1 MSSESD
7 FADDFSDDDDLGAGR
22 KSSPG
27 GGGGGGRG
35 ATGSDDDDFEF
46 GESYSESPAAG
57 GRRGGGGGGGSK
69 EATQVLQNQPFDE
82 AVDLSDEDS
91 LGTSV
96 DTIDPQ
102 NSPKLEHLEGKSPSG
117 GGGAAGASQA
127 ALGASMESSK
137 RGDSPPRSNM
147 LSGKG
152 EYGSDEEEGG
162 AGANPVPSGVP
173 SGVPS
178 ASSKRRSPG
187 SSASRRNRPRDSD
200 DSASAT
206 GEEDDDEEEDSDDAD
221 GLESSQDA
229 TPGKAKR
236 VKGEY
241 NPADYE
247 HLNVSAEVRDLWN
260 YIGRYK
266 PHNIELETKLKCFIP
281 DYIPAVGEIDA
292 FIKVPPPG
300 KEEEGERRLGLKVL
314 DEPASHQSDPTVL
327 DLQLRAISKKSNL
340 EPMVVRSL
348 EYADKNPREIQRWVE
363 SINELHRSKPPP
375 QVHYTKTMPDIERLM
390 QVWPEQLEEML
401 KTVKLPPPAI
411 DLDVRDYA
419 RVLCALLD
427 IPVHQNVTESL
438 HVLFTLYSEFST
450 NQHFMN
456 VDQGAA
462 GASAGGVGGVPQAM
476 AEPVRVSAA
485 ELAMF
490 DGGQRK

>member
-7 FADDFSDDDDLGAGR
+7 FEDDFSDDDLGAGGKR
-22 KSSPG
+22 GEGRSS
-27 GGGGGGRG
+27 GRG
-35 ATGSDDDDFEF
+35 RDDDDDDFEF
-46 GESYSESPAAG
+46 GESYNESPAAG
-57 GRRGGGGGGGSK
+57 GRGSGSRGGGSRGEEGKS
-69 EATQVLQNQPFDE
+69 TQLQNQPFDE

-91 LGTSV
+91 LGTSI

-102 NSPKLEHLEGKSPSG
+102 NSPKADINESKS
-117 GGGAAGASQA
+117 GAGDSASA

-137 RGDSPPRSNM
+137 RGDSPPRANM
-147 LSGKG
+147 SGKA
-152 EYGSDEEEGG
+152 EYGSDDGMGEG
-162 AGANPVPSGVP
+162 SGKG
-173 SGVPS
+173 SG
-178 ASSKRRSPG
+178 SSSRRRSPG
-187 SSASRRNRPRDSD
+187 RDSD
-200 DSASAT
+200 DSQSAT
-206 GEEDDDEEEDSDDAD
+206 GEEDDDEEEDSGDD

-300 KEEEGERRLGLKVL
+300 KEEDGEQRLGLKVL

-456 VDQGAA
+456 VDQSQAQ
-462 GASAGGVGGVPQAM
+462 GVGMNSNTIPEVNAQ
-476 AEPVRVSAA
+476 PVELVTAD

>member
-7 FADDFSDDDDLGAGR
+7 FDDDFEDDLAGGKR
-22 KSSPG
+22 A
-27 GGGGGGRG
+27 GGRG
-35 ATGSDDDDFEF
+35 GRDDDDDDDFEF
-46 GESYSESPAAG
+46 GESYNESPAAG
-57 GRRGGGGGGGSK
+57 AGGRGGGGGGGSK
-69 EATQVLQNQPFDE
+69 AGDGGDAGGRSTHLQNQPFDE

-96 DTIDPQ
+96 DTIDAQ
-102 NSPKLEHLEGKSPSG
+102 SPKPNESKSSSS
-117 GGGAAGASQA
+117 AAAAAPLSAS
-127 ALGASMESSK
+127 SSK
-137 RGDSPPRSNM
+137 RGDSPPRSRGAADGVRAG
-147 LSGKG
+147 L
-152 EYGSDEEEGG
+152 YGDDNDDGM
-162 AGANPVPSGVP
+162 
-173 SGVPS
+173 
-178 ASSKRRSPG
+178 
-187 SSASRRNRPRDSD
+187 SSAAAGQKSSPAAAAGRNPRPSSGRGGTADDSD
-200 DSASAT
+200 QSQS
-206 GEEDDDEEEDSDDAD
+206 GEEDDDEDEDSDED
-221 GLESSQDA
+221 GLDESQDA

-241 NPADYE
+241 DPADYA

-281 DYIPAVGEIDA
+281 DYIPAIGEIDA

-300 KEEEGERRLGLKVL
+300 KEEEGEQRLGLKVL

-363 SINELHRSKPPP
+363 SINDLHRSKPPP

-390 QVWPEQLEEML
+390 QVWPEQLEDML

-419 RVLCALLD
+419 RVLCAILD
-427 IPVHQNVTESL
+427 IPVHTNVTESL
-438 HVLFTLYSEFST
+438 HVLFTLFSEFSS

-456 VDQGAA
+456 MDPGAQGGGASGSAAADPGGAA
-462 GASAGGVGGVPQAM
+462 AGGTGGTNMV
-476 AEPVRVSAA
+476 VSNA

-490 DGGQRK
+490 DGGQQRK

>member
-1 MSSESD
+1 MKLLSLVSEILTAKMSLSSQSD
-7 FADDFSDDDDLGAGR
+7 FDDDFDDDDVGGKRGEGR
-22 KSSPG
+22 TK
-27 GGGGGGRG
+27 
-35 ATGSDDDDFEF
+35 DDFDFEN
-46 GESYSESPAAG
+46 SYTDSPA
-57 GRRGGGGGGGSK
+57 RDERNT
-69 EATQVLQNQPFDE
+69 ATEEKTSTHLVNQPFDE

-102 NSPKLEHLEGKSPSG
+102 NSPKQDVGSKTQTPLETSTS
-117 GGGAAGASQA
+117 
-127 ALGASMESSK
+127 SSK
-137 RGDSPPRSNM
+137 RGDSPPRDARSTA
-147 LSGKG
+147 KA
-152 EYGSDEEEGG
+152 EYGDDADDGMSGL
-162 AGANPVPSGVP
+162 ASMSSTKKNNPRPS
-173 SGVPS
+173 
-178 ASSKRRSPG
+178 RSPM
-187 SSASRRNRPRDSD
+187 RD
-200 DSASAT
+200 DSEDDSV
-206 GEEDDDEEEDSDDAD
+206 GEEDDDEDEDSEDDA
-221 GLESSQDA
+221 GLDESQDDGS
-229 TPGKAKR
+229 PGKTKR
-236 VKGEY
+236 VQGEY
-241 NPADYE
+241 NPTDYA
-247 HLNVSAEVRDLWN
+247 HLNVSAEVKDLWN

-281 DYIPAVGEIDA
+281 DFIPAVGEIDA

-300 KEEEGERRLGLKVL
+300 KEEEGEQRLGLKVL

-390 QVWPEQLEEML
+390 QVWPEKMEDML
-401 KTVKLPPPAI
+401 KSVKLPPPAI

-427 IPVHQNVTESL
+427 IPVHTNVTESL

-456 VDQGAA
+456 VDQVAT
-462 GASAGGVGGVPQAM
+462 ASGGTGGTGSFEQVTN
-476 AEPVRVSAA
+476 AEI
-485 ELAMF
+485 AMF
-490 DGGQRK
+490 DSMSNVHK